1 MKTQNVLVFTFL
13 CIGILTVLTAAIVSQ
28 SLPALADKKCK
39 HNGEKTVMTIRRVRT
54 LRKRISVK

>member
-54 LRKRISVK
+54 LRK